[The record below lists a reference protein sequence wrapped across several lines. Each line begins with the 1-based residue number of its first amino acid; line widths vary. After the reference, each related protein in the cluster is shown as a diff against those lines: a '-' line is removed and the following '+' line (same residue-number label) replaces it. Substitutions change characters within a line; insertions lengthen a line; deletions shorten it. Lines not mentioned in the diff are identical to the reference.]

1 MVRLVW
7 ENEQNDLEITKE
19 LIEALVTCM
28 EKTLEYEQFPEDAEI
43 SLTFTDNCGIKEQN
57 AAMRGIDKPTDVL
70 SFPLLDLN
78 EDGELELFEEDFS
91 EGAVLLGDI
100 LISTEKAMQQAAE
113 YGHSQLRELCF
124 LTVHSM
130 LHLLGYDHERSKEE
144 EVLMFQKQEEILSL
158 LGITR

>member
-1 MVRLVW
+1 MVRLIW
-7 ENEQNDLEITKE
+7 ENEQENLEITKE
-19 LIEALVTCM
+19 LIETLIACM
-28 EKTLEYEQFPEDAEI
+28 EETLEYEQFPEDAEV

-57 AAMRGIDKPTDVL
+57 AAMRGMDKPTDVL

-100 LISTEKAMQQAAE
+100 LISTEKALQQATE

-130 LHLLGYDHERSKEE
+130 LHLLGYDHERSEEE

>member
-1 MVRLVW
+1 MVRLIW
-7 ENEQNDLEITKE
+7 ENEQENLEITKE
-19 LIEALVTCM
+19 LIETLIACM
-28 EKTLEYEQFPEDAEI
+28 EETLEYEQFPEDAEV
-43 SLTFTDNCGIKEQN
+43 SLNFTDNCGIKEQN
-57 AAMRGIDKPTDVL
+57 AAMRGMDKPTDVL

-100 LISTEKAMQQAAE
+100 LISTEKALQQATE

-130 LHLLGYDHERSKEE
+130 LHLLGYDHERSEEE